1 MHHKLA
7 VKKKNKH
14 AHDRIRDGFNAAFAG
29 LRETII
35 FERSFRAMVGIGS
48 VVIFMMFYFE
58 TSPLEK
64 VALLAS
70 ICSVLVLELVNSTI
84 ERILDFISPDYDERV
99 RVMKDLMAAIVLI
112 ASLFSAVIGAIILG
126 PDIVALFTR

>member
-1 MHHKLA
+1 MNRLA

-14 AHDRIRDGFNAAFAG
+14 AHDRIRDGFHAAFAG

-35 FERSFRAMVGIGS
+35 FERSFRAMTVIGS
-48 VVIFMMFYFE
+48 LIVIMMFYFE

-99 RVMKDLMAAIVLI
+99 RVMKDLMAAIVLL
-112 ASLFSAVIGAIILG
+112 ASVFSAIIGIIILG
-126 PDIVALFTR
+126 PDILALFE